1 MVLGHISERLHR
13 KRGGETSVTSEPELA
28 IPRGLA
34 FTPRV
39 RSDSAIRDI
48 RHAVAGGATVAVT
61 SVEIINTFCHDH
73 LTTIQTLSTS
83 LLTVNVSSEEIEEFI
98 KGVHVVVTGLEDV
111 AKVFPFTAVAVI
123 AFKGIMAAH
132 MKRKENNKKVLIIKA
147 KIQDMLVA
155 LFEMRHIQ
163 DPQVTDPNGN
173 SLEDRMEGLM
183 QRIEKDINKTKVACD
198 HYESKSTI
206 SKTVKAKIYEDRLA
220 TYASI
225 FDKHREDFL
234 FLLGIF
240 TAVGVQT
247 ANCKLDD
254 VTSKLTSIETNIH
267 AIFRK
272 LDSPHERELK
282 DFIDQRGGSEALLN
296 NDVLSEMMKK
306 MNHMGMDMESD
317 ITMHAT
323 GRGHGRPMTSGS
335 SDLAELRKELTRE
348 LNEDLN
354 AILTRKL
361 DIYNQ
366 KLEMQNQQLMDAQK
380 KQEASLLFEIRGGSF
395 YDRIRHKDMR
405 AIWKEMGWKGSV
417 KARHFVLALHDY
429 FVEKYQTDSPDVPTI
444 GMITDGPLTSAP
456 SSPETPTTPAP
467 DSDPESES
475 DNWTHAYINVT
486 HVQPILEA
494 IDDDATGFIT
504 IKEVNVF
511 TSSRLFGWSLPCWIA
526 FWAVGWQT
534 SIDQY
539 RTQIYDL
546 LEQMI
551 SLSGT
556 VQADNRTYVDKYLS
570 HSVFNEIEQLLRVT
584 KSPNPANYLD
594 PELMRYMDEY
604 TMQEE
609 RTLERKMSSIAY
621 DLDGPATVSLV
632 TGPGRIERFLYPLI
646 YLILKR
652 HIQVLYH
659 ARTHTLDGKEFVDM
673 TKTLVSLFAVV
684 HERVEGLIA
693 ILRQSYSNVQE
704 QLSYFA
710 FGMFHLFYECRPR
723 DPKNNT
729 ILSRRST
736 SRTWSRPYECVSLPG
751 LSPAKDILRYDIIQ
765 SPTSASGRNRSIRSE
780 TLHLGIKCD
789 ACRKDIRGARFLCL
803 VCINQ
808 EFSENIDLCSQC
820 CNQTVKR
827 KSFSHEASHPL
838 LQVDTTIFDA
848 ELAVTIP
855 NAQEIAT
862 HIEDQLRSGLP
873 SDVSTA
879 FAVKALAK
887 CSNCWNPGPS
897 KVFYQ
902 CLHCAFTAFYCSN
915 CEPRG
920 GAYPKFSSQTSPN
933 PTHTLQHHLV
943 RVRRGDGMDG
953 EAAKD
958 ILRYDIIQS
967 PTSASGRNRS
977 IRSETLHL
985 GIKCDACRKDIR
997 GARFLCLVCINQEFS
1012 ENIDLCSQCC
1022 NQTVKR
1028 KSFSHEASHPL
1039 LQVDTTIFDA
1049 ELAVTIPNAQEIATH
1064 IEDHL
1069 RSGLS
1074 NMSADFAAKNQA
1086 KCSTCGNTGPP
1097 EVYCQCLH
1105 CAFTAL
1111 YCSNCE
1117 PRGGTYPKFNSQKG
1131 DTFVNPAHTLQ
1142 HHLVRVRRGDGMNG
1156 EAGDTANQKLI
1167 LLEHQLVVMQNRLA
1181 AIEDILRRM
1190 FDAAANS
1197 SA

>member
-1 MVLGHISERLHR
+1 MVLGHITERLHR
-13 KRGGETSVTSEPELA
+13 TRGVETSFTNAPELA
-28 IPRGLA
+28 IPT
-34 FTPRV
+34 FPYHHV
-39 RSDSAIRDI
+39 RSDSVMRDFG
-48 RHAVAGGATVAVT
+48 HVMMTGASVAVA
-61 SVEIINTFCHDH
+61 SVDIINTFCNEN
-73 LTTIQTLSTS
+73 LTTIQSLSTS
-83 LLTVNVSSEEIEEFI
+83 LLSIHVSSQDIDEFI
-98 KGVHVVVTGLEDV
+98 KGAHIVMTGLEKV
-111 AKVFPFTAVAVI
+111 AAVFPFTAVAVV
-123 AFKGIMAAH
+123 AFKGIMSAH
-132 MKRKENNKKVLIIKA
+132 IRRRDNDKKVLIVIA
-147 KIQDMLVA
+147 RIQDMLTA
-155 LFEMRHIQ
+155 LFEMRHIRN
-163 DPQVTDPNGN
+163 PGAKTDNGPE
-173 SLEDRMEGLM
+173 SRMAELM
-183 QRIEKDINKTKVACD
+183 EKIAKDIRKTGLACE
-198 HYESKSTI
+198 HFMSKNI
-206 SKTVKAKIYEDRLA
+206 FAKTVKAKIYEERLA
-220 TYASI
+220 THANLFNDYRDE
-225 FDKHREDFL
+225 FQ
-234 FLLGIF
+234 FLLNLFSAAGI
-240 TAVGVQT
+240 QN
-247 ANCKLDD
+247 ANRKLDG
-254 VTSKLTSIETNIH
+254 VSGQLMKIETKIDDIL
-267 AIFRK
+267 AIFRNV
-272 LDSPHERELK
+272 DSPHERDLK
-282 DFIDQRGGSEALLN
+282 DFIDQNGGAEALLQ
-296 NDVLSEMMKK
+296 NDHLLSQTIQK
-306 MNHMGMDMESD
+306 MNYVDMNPEAD
-317 ITMHAT
+317 IITDAS
-323 GRGHGRPMTSGS
+323 GRDYGRFMNSGPI
-335 SDLAELRKELTRE
+335 DLVECKKELVRELR
-348 LNEDLN
+348 EDLDVT
-354 AILTRKL
+354 LTKKF
-361 DIYNQ
+361 DIYSQ
-366 KLEMQNQQLMDAQK
+366 KLEMQNQQLMEAQK
-380 KQEASLLFEIRGGSF
+380 KQEALLLFEIRGGSF

-405 AIWKEMGWKGSV
+405 AIWKEMCWKGSV

-429 FVEKYQTDSPDVPTI
+429 FVEKYQTDGSNAATI
-444 GMITDGPLTSAP
+444 EMITDGPLTSAP
-456 SSPETPTTPAP
+456 SSPDTPTTPAP
-467 DSDPESES
+467 DCDLESEN
-475 DNWTHAYINVT
+475 DNWTNAYINVT

-494 IDDDATGFIT
+494 VDDDATGFIT

-511 TSSRLFGWSLPCWIA
+511 TSSRPAGWTLPCWIA

-534 SIDQY
+534 SIDRY
-539 RTQIYDL
+539 RTQIYGQ

-551 SLSGT
+551 GLSGI
-556 VQADNRTYVDKYLS
+556 VHADNRTYVDQYLS
-570 HSVFNEIEQLLRVT
+570 HSVFKEIEQLLRAT
-584 KSPNPANYLD
+584 KSPNPANYRD
-594 PELMRYMDEY
+594 PELMRYVDKY

-609 RTLERKMSSIAY
+609 RSLEQKMNSIAY

-646 YLILKR
+646 YLILKQ
-652 HIQVLYH
+652 HTQVLDL
-659 ARTHTLDGKEFVDM
+659 ACTHTLDGKEFGDM

-710 FGMFHLFYECRPR
+710 FGMFRSFYECRPR

-953 EAAKD
+953 EA
-958 ILRYDIIQS
+958 
-967 PTSASGRNRS
+967 
-977 IRSETLHL
+977 
-985 GIKCDACRKDIR
+985 
-997 GARFLCLVCINQEFS
+997 
-1012 ENIDLCSQCC
+1012 
-1022 NQTVKR
+1022 
-1028 KSFSHEASHPL
+1028 
-1039 LQVDTTIFDA
+1039 
-1049 ELAVTIPNAQEIATH
+1049 
-1064 IEDHL
+1064 
-1069 RSGLS
+1069 
-1074 NMSADFAAKNQA
+1074 
-1086 KCSTCGNTGPP
+1086 
-1097 EVYCQCLH
+1097 
-1105 CAFTAL
+1105 
-1111 YCSNCE
+1111 
-1117 PRGGTYPKFNSQKG
+1117 
-1131 DTFVNPAHTLQ
+1131 
-1142 HHLVRVRRGDGMNG
+1142 G
-1156 EAGDTANQKLI
+1156 ETANQK
-1167 LLEHQLVVMQNRLA
+1167 LEHQLVVMQNRLA
-1181 AIEDILRRM
+1181 AMEDILRRVLN
-1190 FDAAANS
+1190 AVGNS